1 MFFIKRK
8 KKNVEKKYYVIA
20 ICKTADINTKYGEY
34 PCKFDTC
41 ADARNTILS
50 YGKWGEEILR
60 QEENYTHKP
69 AGAWKIKNKWLVI
82 EEKLKKG
89 VDIFP

>member
-8 KKNVEKKYYVIA
+8 KEKVKKYYVIA
-20 ICKTADINTKYGEY
+20 VCRTADINTKYGEY

-41 ADARNTILS
+41 YDARNTILS
-50 YGKWGEEILR
+50 YARWGEEILR
-60 QEENYTHKP
+60 QEENYSNKP

-82 EEKLKKG
+82 QEKIEKMG
-89 VDIFP
+89 